1 MYQGNYVAP
10 VWINNMAPA
19 INDTELL
26 AMSQTIQGSQI
37 LKGAGAPTQ
46 YTSGVAGQ
54 RYADMNTTPP
64 TIYRLVTAA
73 EDANVWTAEADANK
87 NIALDY
93 DPESTYD
100 SGQYCIHGGNLYKA
114 NQDISTAEAW
124 TVAHWTRAYLADDLS
139 AHERDDQNPHHV
151 TAAQTGAI
159 SGSVIATVES
169 STTASK
175 AYTVEDYL
183 ILSGVLYKVTAP
195 IAQGGTITV
204 GTNVSAAVLGD
215 DVAGIAAAVASKAT
229 PPDIGSITLSTT
241 WTGAASPYSQTVTV
255 TGATV
260 TASSKVDIQLTAAQ
274 IASLISDGVTGL
286 VIENNNGTLTAY
298 AVGAATSAT
307 MTVQCT
313 VEETI

>member
-1 MYQGNYVAP
+1 MPMYQGNYVAP

-19 INDTELL
+19 INETELL

-37 LKGAGAPTQ
+37 LKGTGAPTQ

-54 RYADMNTTPP
+54 RYADMNSTPP

-73 EDANVWTAEADANK
+73 EDANVWTVEADANK
-87 NIALDY
+87 NLALDY

-100 SGQYCIHGGNLYKA
+100 SGQYCIHEGNLYKA
-114 NQDISTAEAW
+114 NQDIDPAETW
-124 TVAHWTRAYLADDLS
+124 TSAHWDRAYLADDVANL
-139 AHERDDQNPHHV
+139 
-151 TAAQTGAI
+151 
-159 SGSVIATVES
+159 VE
-169 STTASK
+169 
-175 AYTVEDYL
+175 
-183 ILSGVLYKVTAP
+183 
-195 IAQGGTITV
+195 
-204 GTNVSAAVLGD
+204 
-215 DVAGIAAAVASKAT
+215 AVAAKAN
-229 PPDIGSITLSTT
+229 PPAVGSITLSNT
-241 WTGAASPYSQTVTV
+241 WTGSASPYSQTVTV

-260 TASSKVDIQLTAAQ
+260 TANSRVDLQPTAAQ

-298 AVGAATSAT
+298 AVGAATTAE